1 MKQGDLLQ
9 IVRESIALDEKVNP
23 DNDEVNA
30 IIRKYLKRKGTPTDK
45 EQAILDKYGI
55 TYDNY
60 HKIFTGPNGEELR
73 WEGYDA
79 KFVGD
84 QGIFKPV
91 SASSRGNYFSKN
103 RDNFEKV
110 DYANMLNKKHYADDD
125 DMQTYWDPFEG
136 KIRSKNKRAYND
148 DKNRIE
154 TLKNWAARTKEM
166 LDYNMQRY
174 EKAVEEDDQ
183 FNMDLYSERIDDEQ
197 KDLDQYQ
204 KEIDYIM
211 MFARQEHANRMSKS
225 RNESYKKKLS
235 EDFTNSD
242 MVYKL
247 RMMYVQLDDFQETVE
262 AQSDEELMWLIGE
275 AMGSIDNLLDY
286 TMTLNESVKGKPQK
300 RVNESVEHDKL
311 VDFINGLNDND
322 KEAFS
327 DSLDYDETL
336 EEVLS
341 DGELISCRIYNAI
354 EDGNLDE
361 DAIPTDVLYIV
372 FNYVAQ
378 LGEDYAIAWMNGFNR
393 ARDGS
398 FNPKMNESMK
408 GKLHRRINES
418 MEHDKLADFIVNT
431 YNTLSDDDKE
441 DFMFYFNI
449 DEVADSIDN
458 VYSLDSEELKSFILR
473 AISSGAAGFDEEDVP
488 SDILWIV
495 YTYGNGRYD
504 EDYDNGYADGW
515 VHGYARANDE
525 HLNNKR

>member
-9 IVRESIALDEKVNP
+9 IVKESMSLNEKVNP

-225 RNESYKKKLS
+225 KNESYKKKLS

-247 RMMYVQLDDFQETVE
+247 RMMYVQLDDFQETDE
-262 AQSDEELMWLIGE
+262 AQGDEELMWLIGE
-275 AMGSIDNLLDY
+275 AMGSIDNLIDY
-286 TMTLNESVKGKPQK
+286 TMTLNESMKGKP
-300 RVNESVEHDKL
+300 
-311 VDFINGLNDND
+311 
-322 KEAFS
+322 
-327 DSLDYDETL
+327 
-336 EEVLS
+336 
-341 DGELISCRIYNAI
+341 
-354 EDGNLDE
+354 
-361 DAIPTDVLYIV
+361 
-372 FNYVAQ
+372 
-378 LGEDYAIAWMNGFNR
+378 
-393 ARDGS
+393 
-398 FNPKMNESMK
+398 
-408 GKLHRRINES
+408 HRRINES

-431 YNTLSDDDKE
+431 YNTLTDDDKE